1 MPSQGTEPRPA
12 GARLT
17 SMRHVCHRQSCSKA
31 PETERSGAC
40 WVGSAFPERTS
51 PWVELRRESSEVETT
66 EPVLVGTIKE
76 KTDGKGE
83 GSGRGWPLE
92 DLGGPL
98 EAQEPREG
106 LQVESGVI
114 QPAPLW
120 IPAPHGYHF
129 GCCAEDAR
137 GQVGTGHR

>member
-31 PETERSGAC
+31 PEMKEVGPAGWDPPSRSGPAR
-40 WVGSAFPERTS
+40 GRTQ
-51 PWVELRRESSEVETT
+51 
-66 EPVLVGTIKE
+66 
-76 KTDGKGE
+76 KGE
-83 GSGRGWPLE
+83 QRGGDHRASACGDNKGKDRWGGRGLRAWLALE
-92 DLGGPL
+92 GPRGPL
-98 EAQEPREG
+98 EAQEPWEG